1 MNVIII
7 DDESHARENLKKR
20 LQKIDSEICILDMVS
35 NVSDA
40 YISIMNHEPEL
51 IFLDIEMPGGDGFSL
66 LAMFKSINFDVI
78 FVTAYSEYALKAFE
92 MMAIGYITK
101 PIDNELLTKVYRKVK
116 SNSSKFIDQQ
126 LISDLSNKINV
137 LSKSKRMSIP
147 SDKGVDI
154 IEEDDVMMLLAS
166 DGYTKIIMK
175 NESFIFSSK
184 RLKYFEDSM
193 NDSFVR
199 MHRST
204 IVNTSYIQKYHKV
217 GFIVLKNGQE
227 LPVGRKYK
235 RNIQDLFGV

>member
-78 FVTAYSEYALKAFE
+78 FVTAL
-92 MMAIGYITK
+92 
-101 PIDNELLTKVYRKVK
+101 
-116 SNSSKFIDQQ
+116 
-126 LISDLSNKINV
+126 NV